1 MKQSEKKEKFLEYVR
16 SNDECSDDDS
26 EPAQS
31 MQRKKAAVPR
41 SMYRQKSVEQH
52 RKKKYLRIH

>member
-26 EPAQS
+26 DGS
-31 MQRKKAAVPR
+31 LQRKKAAVPR